1 MPNEDAVLSALL
13 ASSNRVT
20 AADIPALIDEAGRKL
35 GLSGA
40 QVYLADLQQARLTP
54 LVHPA
59 PETPS
64 PIEPNEPN
72 EPNETSKP
80 IGPSKPTEPSEPI
93 QIEGSMAGLAYRT
106 QRTQRSRDDCTAW
119 VPMIDGVERV
129 GVLRVTAPC
138 FEDALLE
145 SCAALSGLAT
155 LLVMAKASH
164 DELVVDRTRSRTMTT
179 QAELLWAFVP
189 PRTIGTDD
197 VTSTAILEPAYE
209 AGGDAFDHSLGD
221 GVLHLA
227 LLDAMGH
234 DLASGGASAVALGA
248 SRATRRAGG
257 TLADIATTID
267 TTLSE
272 WIPDRLLT
280 AVIARLDIATGQ
292 FTWIN
297 CGHPPPLLIREGH
310 VVPQAM
316 EFPAHLPLGL
326 GLGQAAAPDEHH
338 IRLQPGDRVLLYSDG
353 VTEARTSDGSL
364 FGEQRLADSVIRSM
378 ASGNAP
384 PETLRRLVRNLH
396 EHHRLHDDA
405 TIMLVRWHPH

>member
-1 MPNEDAVLSALL
+1 
-13 ASSNRVT
+13 
-20 AADIPALIDEAGRKL
+20 
-35 GLSGA
+35 
-40 QVYLADLQQARLTP
+40 
-54 LVHPA
+54 
-59 PETPS
+59 
-64 PIEPNEPN
+64 
-72 EPNETSKP
+72 
-80 IGPSKPTEPSEPI
+80 
-93 QIEGSMAGLAYRT
+93 MAGLAYRT

-155 LLVMAKASH
+155 LLVMAKSSH

-316 EFPAHLPLGL
+316 EFPAYLPLGL